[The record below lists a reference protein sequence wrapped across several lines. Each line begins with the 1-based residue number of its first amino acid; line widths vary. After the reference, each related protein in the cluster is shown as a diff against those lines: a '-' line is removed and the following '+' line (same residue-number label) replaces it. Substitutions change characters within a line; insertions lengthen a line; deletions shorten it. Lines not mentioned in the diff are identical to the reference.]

1 METLKL
7 KIFEVLVNDI
17 TIEEFEKWLYESDL
31 LNENL
36 KENSLIFEVITINYR
51 KETAL
56 KELKYV
62 ASTLFNEEHLVIM
75 KIEVNCRKIV
85 NANTPKNLGKYVFNI
100 IEDFNFEMESTV
112 YEEFYSLYFSFDG
125 YDYTNYIK
133 GSQKVINSRTVAY
146 AKTVLESLKNCK
158 TIEDKKEVLFIDLHD
173 KKQGVNNIKTSPKTE
188 KLTFKS
194 KLFAFLKK
202 I

>member
-17 TIEEFEKWLYESDL
+17 TIEEFETWLYKSDL

-56 KELKYV
+56 KELKYI
-62 ASTLFNEEHLVIM
+62 ASTLFDEKHLVVM
-75 KIEVNCRKIV
+75 KIEANCRKIV
-85 NANTPKNLGKYVFNI
+85 NSITPKNIEKYVFNI
-100 IEDFNFEMESTV
+100 IEGFNFEMESTV
-112 YEEFYSLYFSFDG
+112 YEEFYSIYFSFDG
-125 YDYTNYIK
+125 YDYINYTK
-133 GSQKVINSRTVAY
+133 GSLEDINSRTIEY
-146 AKTVLESLKNCK
+146 AKYVLENLKNCK
-158 TIEDKKEVLFIDLHD
+158 TIDDKKEVLFLDLHG
-173 KKQGVNNIKTSPKTE
+173 KKQEINNIKMLTKTR
-188 KLTFKS
+188 KPTFKS
-194 KLFAFLKK
+194 KLFAFFKK